1 MLSCAFSTA
10 RFVRRKAVPRL
21 KRETCRGG
29 ETETSTINAGSSPPW
44 RGRPHADLLEYVR
57 QFPALRGRWM
67 ELGLRCERSKMAAS
81 SKMAARQGKRRRISN
96 GVSVS
101 RKQLP
106 AKRETRAQ

>member
-1 MLSCAFSTA
+1 
-10 RFVRRKAVPRL
+10 
-21 KRETCRGG
+21 
-29 ETETSTINAGSSPPW
+29 
-44 RGRPHADLLEYVR
+44 
-57 QFPALRGRWM
+57 LRGRWM